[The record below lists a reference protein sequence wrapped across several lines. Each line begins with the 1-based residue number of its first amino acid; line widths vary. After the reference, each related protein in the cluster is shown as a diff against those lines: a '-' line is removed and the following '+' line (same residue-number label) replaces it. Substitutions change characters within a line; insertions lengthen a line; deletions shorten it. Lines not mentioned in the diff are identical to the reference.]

1 MNENDKGLDV
11 KLKQQEEQIT
21 FDVMTN
27 FVESGY
33 SQWFMNLD
41 YKRKDVE
48 ADELDIIEMSFEEF
62 DEDTMT
68 PLVDEK
74 GNRTVFTITP
84 EKVIAAMR
92 KIDNG
97 DVEISPVLQKRIH
110 EALVDRDYAN
120 LDAETDDCIVQV
132 ACFGTLVY
140 G

>member
-1 MNENDKGLDV
+1 MIENDKGLDV
-11 KLKQQEEQIT
+11 KLKQQEEQIA

-62 DEDTMT
+62 DEGTMQ
-68 PLVDEK
+68 PLLDDD
-74 GNRTVFTITP
+74 GNRHVFTITP
-84 EKVIAAMR
+84 EKVIAAMQ
-92 KIDNG
+92 KISNG
-97 DVEISPVLQKRIH
+97 DVEISPTVQARIH
-110 EALVDRDYAN
+110 ESLVDRDYAN
-120 LDAETDDCIVQV
+120 MDAETDDCIVQV

>member
-1 MNENDKGLDV
+1 M

-41 YKRKDVE
+41 YTRKDVE
-48 ADELDIIEMSFEEF
+48 ADELDIIELSFEEY

-74 GNRTVFTITP
+74 GNRTVITMNP
-84 EKVIAAMR
+84 PKIYAAMQ
-92 KIDNG
+92 KISNG
-97 DVEISPVLQKRIH
+97 EVSINPSIQARIH

-132 ACFGTLVY
+132 AAFGTLVY

>member
-1 MNENDKGLDV
+1 MIRNDKGTDV
-11 KLKQQEEQIT
+11 KLKQPEEQIT

-48 ADELDIIEMSFEEF
+48 ADELDITEVSFEEF
-62 DEDTMT
+62 DEDTMR
-68 PLVDEK
+68 PLEP
-74 GNRTVFTITP
+74 RRVFVITP
-84 EKVIAAMR
+84 DKVIAAMR
-92 KIDNG
+92 KISNG
-97 DVEISPVLQKRIH
+97 EVEISPSTQERIH

-120 LDAETDDCIVQV
+120 MDAETDDCIIQV
-132 ACFGTLVY
+132 ACFDALVY